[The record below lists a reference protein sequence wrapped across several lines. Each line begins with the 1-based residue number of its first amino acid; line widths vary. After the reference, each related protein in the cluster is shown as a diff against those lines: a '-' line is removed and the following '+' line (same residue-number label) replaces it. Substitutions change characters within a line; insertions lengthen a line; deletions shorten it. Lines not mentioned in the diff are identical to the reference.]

1 MIQNSKGMKMKDVK
15 NRLMLLFLL
24 TIGVS
29 MYATSLGPVSAVDAS
44 NCICPPDHNNSHLTI
59 VRTGENTYAAYFI
72 DSTGNPV
79 TGFPPLNITFT
90 AGGTSYNV
98 TTIGGIANFT
108 VPTISN
114 LSKTIIASFNNISVS
129 ILSKSP
135 ISSLNY
141 IPDSWAHGGGSETI
155 AIPQVTAT
163 STKNKA
169 TGVSRTKASA
179 VRFSEN
185 ILKSVNWSK
194 VYIKNLK
201 TGQKCKITKWVQ
213 GNHIYISTNS
223 KKAANTWYQVYIP
236 ASAVKDKTGHVIA
249 KSYTWKFKTGK

>member
-1 MIQNSKGMKMKDVK
+1 MKDVK

-24 TIGVS
+24 TIGLS
-29 MYATSLGPVSAVDAS
+29 MYATSLEPVSAVDAS
-44 NCICPPDHNNSHLTI
+44 NCICPPDHNNSHLTV
-59 VRTGENTYAAYFI
+59 VRTGENMYAAYFI

-79 TGFPPLNITFT
+79 TGFPPLSITVT

-114 LSKTIIASFNNISVS
+114 LSEIITASFNHMNASLPIN
-129 ILSKSP
+129 SP
-135 ISSLNY
+135 IGS
-141 IPDSWAHGGGSETI
+141 IPDSWMQGGGSGTI
-155 AIPQVTAT
+155 VTPTITAT

-169 TGVSRTKASA
+169 TGVSRTKAAA

-185 ILKSVNWSK
+185 VLKGVNWSK

-201 TGQKCKITKWVQ
+201 TGQKCKITRWVQ
-213 GNHIYISTNS
+213 GNHIYISTHS
-223 KKAANTWYQVYIP
+223 KKAVNTWYQVYIP
-236 ASAVKDKTGHVIA
+236 ASAVKDKTGHVLA
-249 KSYTWKFKTGK
+249 KSYTWKFKTGKY